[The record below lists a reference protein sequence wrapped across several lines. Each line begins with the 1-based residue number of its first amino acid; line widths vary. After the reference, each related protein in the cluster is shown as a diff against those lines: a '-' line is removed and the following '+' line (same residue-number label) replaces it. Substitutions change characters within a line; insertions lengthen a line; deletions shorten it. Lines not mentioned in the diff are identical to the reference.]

1 MSRKIGIVLAVL
13 VFLAGLSVFAYPHI
27 EGAVLESHAAE
38 AVENF
43 KNTFL
48 RETHSST
55 PSNPNPPED
64 FLILPDRYPELYKAM
79 WEYNRTI
86 YAERQ
91 KGLSDPWA
99 YENSSFDLTAYG
111 LETDVFGVLSIPA
124 LELEMPLYL
133 GACYDHMAAGA
144 AHLSQTSLPIG
155 GDNTNCVIAG
165 HRGWS
170 GAPYF
175 LHLDRLAEG
184 DRVILSNLWET
195 LEYTVSEIRIIEPNA
210 VNEILIQEGRE
221 LLTLMTCHP
230 PNSGGRFRYLVI
242 CERAKESAPP

>member
-1 MSRKIGIVLAVL
+1 ML
-13 VFLAGLSVFAYPHI
+13 VFLAGLGVFAYPHI

-38 AVENF
+38 AVESF
-43 KNTFL
+43 KNAFP
-48 RETHSST
+48 RETH
-55 PSNPNPPED
+55 
-64 FLILPDRYPELYKAM
+64 
-79 WEYNRTI
+79 
-86 YAERQ
+86 AERQ

-99 YENSSFDLTAYG
+99 YENTSFDLTAYG

-133 GACYDHMAAGA
+133 GASYDHMAAGA
-144 AHLSQTSLPIG
+144 AHFLSQTSLPIG

-175 LHLDRLAEG
+175 LHLDRLTEG
-184 DRVILSNLWET
+184 DTVILTNLWET
-195 LEYTVSEIRIIEPNA
+195 LEYTVSEIKIIEPNA
-210 VNEILIQEGRE
+210 VDEILIQGGRE

-242 CERAKESAPP
+242 CERAKESVPP